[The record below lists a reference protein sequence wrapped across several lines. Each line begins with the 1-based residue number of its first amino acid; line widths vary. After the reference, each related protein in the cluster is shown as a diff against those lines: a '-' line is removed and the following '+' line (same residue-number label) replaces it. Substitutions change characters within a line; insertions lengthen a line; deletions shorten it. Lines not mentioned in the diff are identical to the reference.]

1 MQNYIVAVCGNTIY
15 FPLFLISTILY
26 KFVLHIIGLVLIFLT
41 RNVEVD
47 VLNDS
52 KYLPATIYCSA
63 ILLITS
69 CMTLYIVSKI
79 QNVVEITW
87 AIFISIMITVFLGFN
102 YIPKV
107 SVIVDD
113 LEYYKKYIRWWL
125 YTRILK
131 ENMSLQQDRTPL
143 LLQPINFFYK
153 TKHYLLFYLLLSI
166 IYF

>member
-15 FPLFLISTILY
+15 FPLFLFIAILY

-87 AIFISIMITVFLGFN
+87 AIFISIMITTFLGFN

-107 SVIVDD
+107 SAIVDY
-113 LEYYKKYIRWWL
+113 LEYYNYIL
-125 YTRILK
+125 
-131 ENMSLQQDRTPL
+131 DDG
-143 LLQPINFFYK
+143 
-153 TKHYLLFYLLLSI
+153 SI
-166 IYF
+166 QGS

>member
-15 FPLFLISTILY
+15 FPLFLFIAILY

-52 KYLPATIYCSA
+52 KYLPATIYCST

-87 AIFISIMITVFLGFN
+87 AIFISIMITTFLGFN

-107 SVIVDD
+107 SAIVDY
-113 LEYYKKYIRWWL
+113 LEYYNYIL
-125 YTRILK
+125 
-131 ENMSLQQDRTPL
+131 DDG
-143 LLQPINFFYK
+143 
-153 TKHYLLFYLLLSI
+153 SI
-166 IYF
+166 QGS